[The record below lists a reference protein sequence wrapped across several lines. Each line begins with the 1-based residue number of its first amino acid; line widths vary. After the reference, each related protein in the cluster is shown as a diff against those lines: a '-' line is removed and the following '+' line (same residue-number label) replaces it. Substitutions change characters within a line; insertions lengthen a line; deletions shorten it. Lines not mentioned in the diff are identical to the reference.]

1 MTGLDYMAIGMLVFM
16 AILGFILF
24 LFLGS
29 WPGRVA
35 TARHHPY
42 LSAVTTGGWVSLIAG
57 GVLWPLVLIWA
68 YAGTPDAAVLAD
80 ARKEPA

>member
-1 MTGLDYMAIGMLVFM
+1 MTGLDFMALGMLVFM
-16 AILGFILF
+16 AILAVILF

-35 TARHHPY
+35 VARHHPY
-42 LSAVTTGGWVSLIAG
+42 LSAVTIGGWVSLIAG

-68 YAGTPDAAVLAD
+68 YAGTPDADLGAGTL
-80 ARKEPA
+80 KEPT